1 MKIKLS
7 NILDLSKYLD
17 TKAGQDIKG
26 VLEYLAQLADELI
39 TALTSNLSY
48 ADNFSCEIKKVDLRH
63 NLKTQISVSKNNSEV
78 KEIRVRRIYD
88 DEYFTVSSFG
98 WTNNIQGGIDV
109 KLLVE
114 GAPPITYE
122 LSVDLLILY
131 G

>member
-48 ADNFSCEIKKVDLRH
+48 SDNFSCEIKKVDLRH
-63 NLKTQISVSKNNSEV
+63 NLKTQISVSKNNSDV

-98 WTNNIQGGIDV
+98 WTNNTQGSIDV
-109 KLLVE
+109 KLSVE
-114 GAPPITYE
+114 GAPPIPYS